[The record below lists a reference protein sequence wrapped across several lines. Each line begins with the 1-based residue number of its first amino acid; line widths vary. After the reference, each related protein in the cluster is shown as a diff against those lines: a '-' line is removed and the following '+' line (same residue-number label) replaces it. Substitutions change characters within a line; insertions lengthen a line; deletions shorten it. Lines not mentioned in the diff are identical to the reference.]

1 MVRESII
8 SASKMAFIGCY
19 NNGMYLAL
27 HRKATSL
34 PATFSNYGHAEL
46 GTYLRIVRS
55 GNKLSTYISEDG
67 INFVQVSELEY
78 ETLPDT
84 LLVGVMASNRNATGY
99 NKAIFNDITL
109 IKG

>member
-1 MVRESII
+1 M
-8 SASKMAFIGCY
+8 
-19 NNGMYLAL
+19 
-27 HRKATSL
+27 
-34 PATFSNYGHAEL
+34 
-46 GTYLRIVRS
+46 RS